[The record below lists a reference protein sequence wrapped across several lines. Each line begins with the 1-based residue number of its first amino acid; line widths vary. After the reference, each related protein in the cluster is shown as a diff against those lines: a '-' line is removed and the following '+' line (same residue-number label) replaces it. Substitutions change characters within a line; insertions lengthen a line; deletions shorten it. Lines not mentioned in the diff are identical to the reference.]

1 MGGRVE
7 SGKGKPGLVAVS
19 PGCVMSARA
28 APARIAGMQTQAE
41 APHPPA
47 PPPPP
52 GGWKRALG
60 TVLRTLI
67 FGAMLAGMGLY
78 VLPDLIAD
86 WRIRATAVPVAGAR
100 VDNGSCSSKL
110 VLHICDATLTVPG
123 KPRAL
128 SRHVNYVF
136 ADLHWGGY
144 TVHVLADPA
153 HPELPTTS
161 LALDRIW
168 SRTLTLLVAG
178 GMLLALVLGPAIA
191 LFRRR

>member
-1 MGGRVE
+1 
-7 SGKGKPGLVAVS
+7 
-19 PGCVMSARA
+19 
-28 APARIAGMQTQAE
+28 MQTQA
-41 APHPPA
+41 AASRPPA
-47 PPPPP
+47 PPPR
-52 GGWKRALG
+52 GGWRRALG

-67 FGAMLAGMGLY
+67 SGAMLAGMALY
-78 VLPDLIAD
+78 VLPDLVDD
-86 WRIRATAVPVAGAR
+86 WRIRGTAVPVAGAR

-136 ADLHWGGY
+136 ADVHWGGY
-144 TVHVLADPA
+144 TVSVLADPA

-168 SRTLTLLVAG
+168 SRTLTLLAGG
-178 GMLLALVLGPAIA
+178 GMLLALVLGPVIA